1 MARNVAC
8 RMLASEAQGRAF
20 ERKEKVLQHKVT
32 MEKAK
37 AQVSNKSR
45 FKNQPGG
52 GGWWWC
58 TPLIRGRRI

>member
-8 RMLASEAQGRAF
+8 RMLASQAQGQAF

-37 AQVSNKSR
+37 AQLSNKSR
-45 FKNQPGG
+45 FKINQVVVGG
-52 GGWWWC
+52 GGAR
-58 TPLIRGRRI
+58 L